1 MGGGEDEG
9 DVGGGG
15 DGRDFARE
23 TIGEEIIVRVKVV
36 NVGGGGEGEAAGGV
50 PSLPEVGLVTVDAET
65 GIGVGGEEVRG
76 GIGGGIVDED
86 NFEVLEG
93 LGEDGVEGL
102 PEGGGAIIGGDEDG
116 NEGGHR

>member
-1 MGGGEDEG
+1 MTGKAGSVKDAVGAEGTASGDGATVGGDDLGGGEDEG

-36 NVGGGGEGEAAGGV
+36 NVGGGGEEEAAGGV

-76 GIGGGIVDED
+76 
-86 NFEVLEG
+86 
-93 LGEDGVEGL
+93 
-102 PEGGGAIIGGDEDG
+102 
-116 NEGGHR
+116 